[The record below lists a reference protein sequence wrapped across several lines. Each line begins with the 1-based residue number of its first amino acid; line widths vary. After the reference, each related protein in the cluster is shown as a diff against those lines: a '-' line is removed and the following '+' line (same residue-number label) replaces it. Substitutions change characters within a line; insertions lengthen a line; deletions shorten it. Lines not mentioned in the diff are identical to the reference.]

1 MNIPTEICQA
11 CATIGHP
18 IADIPSYR
26 IDPGRIL
33 LSVAEEDDA
42 IDTLLRLLP
51 PGASAAYTGSSD
63 TDDDGE
69 TTVDLEIT
77 W

>member
-1 MNIPTEICQA
+1 MNISTQISQA
-11 CATIGHP
+11 CAAIGHP
-18 IADIPSYR
+18 IADIPPYR
-26 IDPGRIL
+26 MEPGRIL
-33 LSVAEEDDA
+33 LSVAEEDNVMG
-42 IDTLLRLLP
+42 TLLRLLP